1 MGAIIWIICIQY
13 ICGLYNLRIV
23 IEYNEYIIKRMKK
36 IIILQDH
43 NGYTTTSL
51 KNSGINKSVD
61 ANKIKGYLEKMGY
74 QVCIVSLHTIDKNEF
89 RRLYILS
96 IKGRSRAV
104 L

>member
-1 MGAIIWIICIQY
+1 MC
-13 ICGLYNLRIV
+13 
-23 IEYNEYIIKRMKK
+23 MKK

-74 QVCIVSLHTIDKNEF
+74 QV
-89 RRLYILS
+89 
-96 IKGRSRAV
+96 
-104 L
+104 